1 MEKETKKGVS
11 AMNVFVQLW
20 KSLYSPKDIARFR
33 FQGIGKTIG
42 YLFLLTLL
50 STLPTFYYVSSSL
63 TEGIRTTSAL
73 LNNELPPFSIENGEL
88 HSEAATPIHIDQG
101 GFTIVFDSTGKV
113 TSENVE
119 QFPNAIAL
127 LKHEA
132 VLVAGHQAQH
142 YSYATFPDVTITDED
157 VRAFIAGLQSLLPV
171 LIPLFV
177 FVLYVLACAGKF
189 ISVCIFAFFGLI
201 LAGVLDKAL
210 RYRHTWV
217 MSAYAITLSTV
228 FFTVMETVQA
238 VVPYGALIHWFV
250 SLVVLFLA
258 VKEVPSAK
266 REI

>member
-1 MEKETKKGVS
+1 
-11 AMNVFVQLW
+11 MNVFVQLW

-42 YLFLLTLL
+42 YLFLLTFL
-50 STLPTFYYVSSSL
+50 SILPTFYYASASL
-63 TEGIRTTSAL
+63 AEGVRTTSAL
-73 LNNELPPFSIENGEL
+73 LYNDLPSFAIENGEL
-88 HSEAATPIHIDQG
+88 RSAAAKPIHIDQG
-101 GFTIVFDSTGKV
+101 GFTIIFDSTGEV
-113 TSENVE
+113 AREEVE
-119 QFPNAIAL
+119 RFPNAIAL
-127 LKHEA
+127 LKNEA
-132 VLVAGHQAQH
+132 VVVANYQAQH
-142 YSYATFPDVTITDED
+142 YSYATFPNMKITDQD
-157 VRAFIAGLQSLLPV
+157 VRTFIADLQSLLPV
-171 LIPLFV
+171 LIPLFGL
-177 FVLYVLACAGKF
+177 VLYVLACAGKF

-201 LAGVLDKAL
+201 LAGVLDKKL

-266 REI
+266 REM